1 MARQSLKGFMA
12 VPWFRVLDAVIGV
25 TDLALRGRGGRRPA
39 DDVERRLASGAS
51 APGTLETRLAGVV
64 VAALKE
70 AFERDSRRLDLEREL
85 AEAENVRA
93 ERALRLELRRQAG
106 DRELARLRLIVVVAV
121 ASWIG
126 TLLFSVRLIGGS
138 LGARAALGAGW
149 ALLLAAVAAAFA
161 GQSSAGRGLAL
172 IDLDRDGT
180 VPSGVAGTLAPWFIV
195 LGLAL
200 IGLSVLIA

>member
-25 TDLALRGRGGRRPA
+25 TDIALRGRGGRRPA
-39 DDVERRLASGAS
+39 DDEERRLARGAS
-51 APGTLETRLAGVV
+51 APGTFETRLAGVV

-138 LGARAALGAGW
+138 LGARVALGAGW
-149 ALLLAAVAAAFA
+149 ALLLAAVGAAFA
-161 GQSSAGRGLAL
+161 GQSSAGRALAP

-180 VPSGVAGTLAPWFIV
+180 APSGVAVTLAPWFIV

-200 IGLSVLIA
+200 IGVSVLIA

>member
-1 MARQSLKGFMA
+1 MA

-25 TDLALRGRGGRRPA
+25 TDIALRGRGRRETA
-39 DDVERRLASGAS
+39 DNEERRLARGGS

-70 AFERDSRRLDLEREL
+70 AFERDSRRLDLEREQ
-85 AEAENVRA
+85 AEAENLRA

-106 DRELARLRLIVVVAV
+106 DRELARLRLLAVVAV

-126 TLLFSVRLIGGS
+126 TLFFSVRLIGGS
-138 LGARAALGAGW
+138 LGARVALGGGW

-161 GQSSAGRGLAL
+161 GQSSASRALAP

-180 VPSGVAGTLAPWFIV
+180 VPSGVAGALAPWLIV

-200 IGLSVLIA
+200 IGLSVLLV